1 MYLSRSSGRE
11 RRPREERPATWL
23 GGGVLGRSSCADHCW
38 DAVDPCWRRWQSIVL
53 YYYAHV
59 VGEGSAAAQVNP
71 GWGHAGIGIA
81 GLLVLAGAT
90 LTVAGV
96 RARRAVFVAAG
107 RALVQLLLI
116 GALVRAV
123 FNDPLLVVVLFALML
138 VSAALVSIG
147 RIKGVERA
155 RIAVVAASFTSSTI
169 VVGICFAVPV
179 VPRDARDLVAI
190 GGIVIGGSMTAC
202 TLSGRAFLAGAR
214 ARREEI
220 EAWLSIGATMRH
232 ACIDV
237 ARTALSDSLV
247 PALDQTRTVGLV
259 TLPGTFVG
267 ALLGGA
273 TPADAARVQLVILV
287 AVLTAQAVAGALLL
301 YFIGSPRQ
309 LPEPLGIVAEYRA
322 PFRFVRAR

>member
-1 MYLSRSSGRE
+1 
-11 RRPREERPATWL
+11 
-23 GGGVLGRSSCADHCW
+23 
-38 DAVDPCWRRWQSIVL
+38 
-53 YYYAHV
+53 
-59 VGEGSAAAQVNP
+59 VNP
-71 GWGHAGIGIA
+71 GWGHAAIGIA
-81 GLLVLAGAT
+81 ALLVLAGAT
-90 LTVAGV
+90 LTFVGV
-96 RARRAVFVAAG
+96 PARRAVFVAAG

-123 FNDPLLVVVLFALML
+123 FHEPLLVVVLFALML

-147 RIKGVERA
+147 RIRGVERA
-155 RIAVVAASFTSSTI
+155 RIAVVAASCSSSSL

-179 VPRDARDLVAI
+179 VSRDSRDLVAI

-220 EAWLSIGATMRH
+220 EAWLALGATMRQ
-232 ACIDV
+232 ACLDI
-237 ARTALSDSLV
+237 ARTAIGDSLV

-273 TPADAARVQLVILV
+273 SPADAARVQLVILV
-287 AVLTAQAVAGALLL
+287 AVLTAQVIASSLLL
-301 YFIGSPRQ
+301 FFVGAPRQ
-309 LPEPLGIVAEYRA
+309 LPGPPGMAIAA
-322 PFRFVRAR
+322 PGRLTMRVRTR